1 MDALKNNQLSM
12 PDIIYKTEQG
22 IFEAI
27 EIITDSYG
35 NTDIEAKTMTCEL
48 LSVEVTFVHT

>member
-1 MDALKNNQLSM
+1 M

-22 IFEAI
+22 VYEAV
-27 EIITDSYG
+27 EITTDNYG
-35 NTDIEAKTMTCEL
+35 NTEIESKTMTCGL